1 MLEYIQSLS
10 NADLLPGFLWFGIV
24 FFMVCV
30 GEIML
35 NFVNMILQKAFLYR
49 HVRKLLCKMS
59 EEEIQ
64 VFIET
69 FCRRVENENSK

>member
-1 MLEYIQSLS
+1 MLEYLQSLS
-10 NADLLPGFLWFGIV
+10 KADLFPGFLWFGIV
-24 FFMVCV
+24 FCMVFV
-30 GEIML
+30 GEIIL

-69 FCRRVENENSK
+69 FCRRVENEKSK